1 MTAALLTAVRVTSPV
16 PRDLWHAAL
25 AEDPDALATQTPGWL
40 DAMCAVRPYR
50 DVSRLYEWEDG
61 RRLVLP
67 LVRSRLTTAARAQEL
82 GWPLDWG
89 IGGPVAPGGPV
100 TREEA
105 ATVFADLARRPGAA
119 AYLRPSPLTDEVWRA
134 AAPDHVRRY
143 PRITQI
149 ADLSGGYATVW
160 SERFTSNTRRNVRK
174 AERAGISVEV
184 GNDPRFIREFD
195 RLYRMSV
202 DRWAAQE
209 GTSRPRARWRMWRKD
224 PRRKFAAVARHLGD
238 ACQIWLAHHQGR
250 PVAGIITM
258 RQGEHAK
265 YWRGAM
271 DKALAAA
278 TGAPTLLQAL
288 AIEAAC
294 AQGCRYYHMGD
305 SRPDTPVTRFKHR
318 MGGRLHHTEGWWI
331 DPRPDAA
338 PTKPGRHKEAAA

>member
-25 AEDPDALATQTPGWL
+25 ADDPDALATQTPGWL
-40 DAMCAVRPYR
+40 DAICAVRPYR
-50 DVSRLYEWEDG
+50 DASRLYTWPDG

-67 LVRSRLTTAARAQEL
+67 LVRSRLATADRGKEL

-100 TREEA
+100 TAEEA
-105 ATVFADLARRPGAA
+105 ATVFADLGRRPGAV
-119 AYLRPSPLTDEVWRA
+119 AYLRPSPLTHQVWRET
-134 AAPDHVRRY
+134 APAHARRH
-143 PRITQI
+143 PRSTQI
-149 ADLSGGYATVW
+149 ADLSGGYGTVW
-160 SERFTSNTRRNVRK
+160 RERFTSNTRRNVRK

-184 GNDPRFIREFD
+184 GNGPQLVREFD

-209 GTSRPRARWRMWRKD
+209 DAFRLGARWRMWRKD

-238 ACQIWLAHHQGR
+238 ACQIWLARRQGR
-250 PVAGIITM
+250 AVAGIITL

-271 DKALAAA
+271 DKGPAAA

-318 MGGRLHHTEGWWI
+318 MGGRLHPTEGWWI
-331 DPRPDAA
+331 DPRPALA
-338 PTKPGRHKEAAA
+338 TPGPGRHEEATA